1 MNDEEMKMRISESCA
16 ACLYDKQKNKTSD
29 PAYLARVRE
38 IIETRGEAD
47 SSPYLV
53 WQFNRL
59 HEELFGKGA
68 DYRDLKKAYNDLVL
82 SMEDALAREIEAA
95 DDPLAKAFVMAR
107 IGNYIDF
114 GAMNHVDEGTFLR
127 LFEDTEMREAD
138 KEVYASFLAE
148 CAEARNFLLI
158 CDNCGEIVLDRLF
171 IRELKKRFPRLTV
184 SAMVR
189 GGEVLNDATGEDAS
203 YVGLDREAAIVSN
216 GEAVAGTIYEML
228 PAAAR
233 EALDGA
239 DVVLAKGQGNYESMS
254 GQGRHVFYAFLCKC
268 DLFTGRFRVPRL
280 TGIFVE
286 EKGV

>member
-38 IIETRGEAD
+38 IIETRRETD

-82 SMEDALAREIEAA
+82 SMEDALVREIEAA

-138 KEVYASFLAE
+138 KAVYASFLAE
-148 CAEARNFLLI
+148 CAKAKRFLLI

-171 IRELKKRFPRLTV
+171 IRELKKRFPHLSV

-233 EALDGA
+233 EALDEA
-239 DVVLAKGQGNYESMS
+239 DVILAKGQGNYESMS

-280 TGIFVE
+280 TGVFVE
-286 EKGV
+286 EKGA

>member
-29 PAYLARVRE
+29 PVYLARVRE

-82 SMEDALAREIEAA
+82 SMEDALVREIEAA

-148 CAEARNFLLI
+148 CAKARNFLLI

-203 YVGLDREAAIVSN
+203 YVGLDREAAY
-216 GEAVAGTIYEML
+216 GML
-228 PAAAR
+228 PEAAR
-233 EALDGA
+233 EVLDEA
-239 DVVLAKGQGNYESMS
+239 AVVLAKGQGNYESMS

-280 TGIFVE
+280 TGVFVE
-286 EKGV
+286 EKGA